1 MENKQLS
8 EWIAKTMA
16 DKKARNI
23 IIMDMREISMVTDY
37 FIICSAG
44 AATQVKAIADHVE
57 ETLDSEGVCFL
68 HKEGYREGRWILMDY
83 GDCVAHIFVEE
94 DREFYN
100 LERLWGEAPQLVY
113 ED

>member
-1 MENKQLS
+1 MESKNLC

-23 IIMDMREISMVTDY
+23 VIMDMREISMVTDY
-37 FIICSAG
+37 FVICSAG
-44 AATQVKAIADHVE
+44 SANQVKAIADHVE
-57 ETLDSEGVCFL
+57 ETLGSEGASFF

-100 LERLWGEAPQLVY
+100 LERLWGEAPQITY